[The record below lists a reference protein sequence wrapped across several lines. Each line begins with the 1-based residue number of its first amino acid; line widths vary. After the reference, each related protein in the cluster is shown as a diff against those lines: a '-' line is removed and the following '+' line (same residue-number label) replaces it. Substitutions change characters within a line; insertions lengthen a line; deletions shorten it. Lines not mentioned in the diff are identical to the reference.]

1 MIFQP
6 TFMAKWEWIEK
17 SFCLLEKIYRI
28 GGVANNAMPL
38 TLNSV
43 VNLSNGI
50 ITEAPG
56 LTVMRKS
63 AAAAATD
70 NFIFV
75 FGGTNPTTARI
86 YQHARNIGHTK
97 NGTARYL
104 FTT

>member
-1 MIFQP
+1 
-6 TFMAKWEWIEK
+6 MAKWEWIEK

-75 FGGTNPTTARI
+75 FGGTNPTTGEDLSACEK
-86 YQHARNIGHTK
+86 YWSYKKRNCQISFHHIV
-97 NGTARYL
+97 
-104 FTT
+104 